1 MDFTYTPE
9 QLELQARARA
19 LAEEI
24 MVHEDACEA
33 AGGLPDDVQREVAE
47 RVRHHR
53 LNAINMPVEWGGQGL
68 SVLDQVIVQE
78 QLGRLTNALW
88 DMVWRPANAL
98 RACDDAQRERY
109 LLPGIRGERRDCVA
123 VTEADAGSDPS
134 AVKTTAERIDGGYRL
149 NGEKWFVTVGD
160 VADHLIVLAMVLPE
174 RAPTLFLVDK
184 DTPGVAV
191 LRTPNY
197 MHTFVYEHPEFGF
210 EDVVL
215 GEDAVL
221 GEVGEGYELTRD
233 WFVEERLM
241 IAARATGAAERA
253 LRTATDW
260 AAGREQFGQPIIE
273 FQLVQGLIADSVVD
287 ISTNR
292 ALVHQ
297 VAWEADQGLSRK
309 ALHAKAAVVKLSA
322 AEAAGRVID
331 RAVQILGGRGY
342 MRENPCERL
351 YRDIRVD
358 RIWEGTSE
366 IQRLIIGN
374 EVAKRG
380 LDGVLGVGAVTDAV
394 AAGVAS

>member
-1 MDFTYTPE
+1 MDFTYTAE
-9 QLELQARARA
+9 QLELRGRARA

-24 MVHEDACEA
+24 MGHEEACEA
-33 AGGLPDDVQREVAE
+33 AGGLPDEIHREVAD
-47 RVRHHR
+47 RVRDHR
-53 LNAINMPVEWGGQGL
+53 LNGQ
-68 SVLDQVIVQE
+68 
-78 QLGRLTNALW
+78 
-88 DMVWRPANAL
+88 
-98 RACDDAQRERY
+98 
-109 LLPGIRGERRDCVA
+109 
-123 VTEADAGSDPS
+123 
-134 AVKTTAERIDGGYRL
+134 
-149 NGEKWFVTVGD
+149 KWFVTVGD
-160 VADHLIVLAMVLPE
+160 VADYLIVLANVLPQ

-191 LRTPNY
+191 LRTPRY

-210 EDVVL
+210 DDVLVAD
-215 GEDAVL
+215 DAVL
-221 GEVGEGYELTRD
+221 GEVGDGYELTRD

-253 LRTATDW
+253 LRTAADW
-260 AAGREQFGQPIIE
+260 AADREQFGRPIIE
-273 FQLVQGLIADSVVD
+273 FQLIQGLIADSVVD

-297 VAWEADQGLSRK
+297 VAWEADNGLSRK
-309 ALHAKAAVVKLSA
+309 ALHAKAAVVKLA
-322 AEAAGRVID
+322 ASEAAGRVID

-366 IQRLIIGN
+366 IQRVIIAN

-380 LDGVLGVGAVTDAV
+380 LDGVLSIGASVGETAP
-394 AAGVAS
+394 AAA